1 MIQFDL
7 PKQKSS
13 IIKVLGV
20 GGGGSNAVNFMF
32 NQNIVGVD
40 FIICNTDSKAI
51 EQSTVPNK
59 IQLGPHLTQ
68 GLGAGADPSVGKLAT
83 EESLD
88 EIRKILEVNTRMA
101 FITVGMGGGTG
112 TGGAPIIAK
121 ICKDLG
127 ILTVGI
133 VTTPFGFEGPRRQA
147 QAEEGIKQLKPL
159 VDTLLVISNDK
170 LRVQY
175 GNLKMKE
182 AFTKADNVLA
192 TAAKCITD
200 VINSRGHIIVD
211 FADVCT
217 VMKNGGVAIL
227 GKAEVE
233 GENRAQ
239 RAIEEALNSPLLNDN
254 DIRGAKW
261 ILLNIN
267 SAEGDYECS
276 MDELET
282 INNFLRERTG
292 ENSDVIMGM
301 GYDATL
307 GQKLGITLIATGF
320 EHKDPFQKQTP
331 KKAEAPVEEKIVMTL
346 LSEET
351 ANETNNLMTAPTEA
365 VAETPTEEPRTE
377 EPVITDSNF
386 TLGEETLES
395 IEELASFIEEEVEEV
410 EEVMSM
416 HEVDEISEKEY
427 EAEIDAQISI
437 AASEVMEEMVSQ
449 PIVFEINDVYEGE
462 DLEEEEVVV
471 NKVEELIVASFQE
484 EDLEEEVEVLVEEL
498 VEEQVGEQ
506 LEEEVIVSEL
516 QTPVAETNHFILTKP
531 TNIYAEH
538 TEEEPSLEELEE
550 MPVIEEMEEFEEMEE
565 EEMVEMEEM
574 EEMVMQDD
582 LAVTM
587 QEIVE
592 EDIHEEELVEEV
604 VEEELVEETILEQLT
619 PEMIEE
625 EKIEEELVEVAEISM
640 QAAPVQEPLVYE
652 SSFRMEEE
660 PTMQLV
666 MRDESSFNSNQNNS
680 KRHPSSLDMPIDD
693 AEEQRRKV
701 AERIQKL
708 RNLSFNINSASD
720 PNNEFD
726 AVPAYVR
733 RNLDLFGNTMASVE
747 NYYSKYTVEKDEHNQ
762 TQISTINTFLD
773 GKKPD

>member
-32 NQNIVGVD
+32 KQDIEGVD

-51 EQSTVPNK
+51 EQSDVPNK

-83 EESLD
+83 EESLE

-133 VTTPFGFEGPRRQA
+133 VTTPFGFEGPRRQK
-147 QAEEGIKQLKPL
+147 QAEEGINQLKPL

-233 GENRAQ
+233 GENRAE

-254 DIRGAKW
+254 DIKGAKW

-267 SAEGDYECS
+267 SAEGEHECT

-292 ENSDVIMGM
+292 EHSDVIMGM
-301 GYDATL
+301 GFDATL
-307 GQKLGITLIATGF
+307 DKKLGITLIATGF
-320 EHKDPFQKQTP
+320 EGKDPFKTETP
-331 KKAEAPVEEKIVMTL
+331 KKAEAPIEEKIVMTL
-346 LSEET
+346 VTDALATEQIKQEPVSNEVNEKAEDHLILDQTEET
-351 ANETNNLMTAPTEA
+351 PIHFSFDQASVT
-365 VAETPTEEPRTE
+365 ETP
-377 EPVITDSNF
+377 VVAM
-386 TLGEETLES
+386 
-395 IEELASFIEEEVEEV
+395 ELVEIEEEEMKEVVLDKYDTIWELNAQTSIEAADSIEAEMEAEIAMEEEVLEAEEAMEVKEEFEV
-410 EEVMSM
+410 EEEM
-416 HEVDEISEKEY
+416 EVT
-427 EAEIDAQISI
+427 A
-437 AASEVMEEMVSQ
+437 
-449 PIVFEINDVYEGE
+449 FENNELMPTLVYEE
-462 DLEEEEVVV
+462 DP
-471 NKVEELIVASFQE
+471 AF
-484 EDLEEEVEVLVEEL
+484 EEEVEVDM
-498 VEEQVGEQ
+498 
-506 LEEEVIVSEL
+506 EEVEVEMEKVHIEEMEAEIVTLNMEVKKEATIISD
-516 QTPVAETNHFILTKP
+516 FILSKP
-531 TNIYAEH
+531 TNIY
-538 TEEEPSLEELEE
+538 
-550 MPVIEEMEEFEEMEE
+550 
-565 EEMVEMEEM
+565 
-574 EEMVMQDD
+574 
-582 LAVTM
+582 
-587 QEIVE
+587 VE
-592 EDIHEEELVEEV
+592 EADEIEEELSAPVIASNEVIFEINESGPNLEIEEDFMLAEITIDEE
-604 VEEELVEETILEQLT
+604 VEEELVEEELMETELMES
-619 PEMIEE
+619 EMLMDESIAKE
-625 EKIEEELVEVAEISM
+625 EVATVEM
-640 QAAPVQEPLVYE
+640 CAAPVIETSAPAELVFE
-652 SSFRMEEE
+652 SSFRYEEE
-660 PTMQLV
+660 PSMQLV
-666 MRDESSFNSNQNNS
+666 MREKSNAPVAHVNQQVNY
-680 KRHPSSLDMPIDD
+680 DMPLDN

-701 AERIQKL
+701 ADRIQKL
-708 RNLSFNINSASD
+708 RNLSFNINNANDS
-720 PNNEFD
+720 NNDFES
-726 AVPAYVR
+726 VPAYVR
-733 RNLDLFGNTMASVE
+733 RNMEMFGNTLASVE
-747 NYYSKYTVEKDEHNQ
+747 NYYSKYTVDKDENNQ
-762 TQISTINTFLD
+762 TQISTINTFMD

>member
-32 NQNIVGVD
+32 NQNIEGVD

-351 ANETNNLMTAPTEA
+351 ANDTNNIMTAPTEA

-377 EPVITDSNF
+377 EPILADGNF
-386 TLGEETLES
+386 TLGEESVEA
-395 IEELASFIEEEVEEV
+395 IEEVAAIVE
-410 EEVMSM
+410 EEVMSI

-427 EAEIDAQISI
+427 EAEMDAQISI

-462 DLEEEEVVV
+462 DLEEEVELIKEEVVV
-471 NKVEELIVASFQE
+471 NEVEEEVIMASFQE
-484 EDLEEEVEVLVEEL
+484 EDLEEELGAIE
-498 VEEQVGEQ
+498 EEQI
-506 LEEEVIVSEL
+506 EEEVIVSEL
-516 QTPVAETNHFILTKP
+516 QAPVAETTHFILTKP

-538 TEEEPSLEELEE
+538 TEEEPLLEEMEE

-565 EEMVEMEEM
+565 EEIVEM

-592 EDIHEEELVEEV
+592 EDLVEEI
-604 VEEELVEETILEQLT
+604 VEED
-619 PEMIEE
+619 
-625 EKIEEELVEVAEISM
+625 LVEVAEITM
-640 QAAPVQEPLVYE
+640 QADPVQEPVVYE

-666 MRDESSFNSNQNNS
+666 MREESSFNANQNNA
-680 KRHPSSLDMPIDD
+680 KQHSSSFDMPMDD

-708 RNLSFNINSASD
+708 RNLSFNINNASD

-747 NYYSKYTVEKDEHNQ
+747 NYYSKYTVEKDENNQ

>member
-32 NQNIVGVD
+32 QQDIEGVD

-51 EQSTVPNK
+51 EQSLVPNK

-68 GLGAGADPSVGKLAT
+68 GLGAGADPSVGKMAT
-83 EESLD
+83 EESLE
-88 EIRKILEVNTRMA
+88 EIKRILEVNTKMA

-133 VTTPFGFEGPRRQA
+133 VTTPFGFEGPRRQK
-147 QAEEGIKQLKPL
+147 QAEEGINELKPY

-170 LRVQY
+170 LRMQY

-227 GKAEVE
+227 GKAEVA
-233 GENRAQ
+233 GENRAE

-254 DIRGAKW
+254 DIKGAKW

-267 SAEGDYECS
+267 SAEGEYECS
-276 MDELET
+276 MDELEA
-282 INNFLRERTG
+282 INSILRARTG
-292 ENSDVIMGM
+292 EHSDVIMGM
-301 GYDATL
+301 GYDETL
-307 GQKLGITLIATGF
+307 GDKLGITLIATGF
-320 EHKDPFQKQTP
+320 EHKDPF
-331 KKAEAPVEEKIVMTL
+331 KKEAVKEVEAPVEEKIVMTL
-346 LSEET
+346 QSEQTIQADQVAPIEPTASVESNEPVAIET
-351 ANETNNLMTAPTEA
+351 EVPEALVTLDEVALTKDELAPTMQEFA
-365 VAETPTEEPRTE
+365 MPEM
-377 EPVITDSNF
+377 SN
-386 TLGEETLES
+386 
-395 IEELASFIEEEVEEV
+395 V
-410 EEVMSM
+410 
-416 HEVDEISEKEY
+416 Y
-427 EAEIDAQISI
+427 
-437 AASEVMEEMVSQ
+437 VSA
-449 PIVFEINDVYEGE
+449 PDFE
-462 DLEEEEVVV
+462 EEEEVVASFE
-471 NKVEELIVASFQE
+471 EELISQE
-484 EDLEEEVEVLVEEL
+484 IVLEDFNETFEEEEIAEVFEL
-498 VEEQVGEQ
+498 NM
-506 LEEEVIVSEL
+506 EEEA
-516 QTPVAETNHFILTKP
+516 TPIYNTEFVLNKP
-531 TNIYAEH
+531 VNIYAEA
-538 TEEEPSLEELEE
+538 ELDAALELEPNVE
-550 MPVIEEMEEFEEMEE
+550 AVAEVANEITAEVVVPAETENLETSFRS
-565 EEMVEMEEM
+565 VEME
-574 EEMVMQDD
+574 
-582 LAVTM
+582 
-587 QEIVE
+587 
-592 EDIHEEELVEEV
+592 
-604 VEEELVEETILEQLT
+604 
-619 PEMIEE
+619 
-625 EKIEEELVEVAEISM
+625 
-640 QAAPVQEPLVYE
+640 
-652 SSFRMEEE
+652 MEEE

-666 MRDESSFNSNQNNS
+666 MREESSLSAQNRPQHSSFDISMDNS
-680 KRHPSSLDMPIDD
+680 
-693 AEEQRRKV
+693 EEQRRKV

-708 RNLSFNINSASD
+708 RNLSFNINNGSD
-720 PNNEFD
+720 PGVEFD

-747 NYYSKYTVEKDEHNQ
+747 NYYSKYTVEQDENNQ
-762 TQISTINTFLD
+762 TQISTINSFLD

>member
-32 NQNIVGVD
+32 QQDIEGVD

-51 EQSTVPNK
+51 EQSLVPNK
-59 IQLGPHLTQ
+59 IQLGPYLTQ

-83 EESLD
+83 EESLE
-88 EIRKILEVNTRMA
+88 EIKKILEVNTKMA

-133 VTTPFGFEGPRRQA
+133 VTTPFGFEGPRRQK
-147 QAEEGIKQLKPL
+147 QAEEGINQLKPL

-254 DIRGAKW
+254 DIKGAKW

-267 SAEGDYECS
+267 SAEGDFECS

-282 INNFLRERTG
+282 ISSILRERTG
-292 ENSDVIMGM
+292 EHSDVIMGS
-301 GYDATL
+301 GYDDTL
-307 GQKLGITLIATGF
+307 GEKIGITLIATGF
-320 EHKDPFQKQTP
+320 EGKDPFKKDEP

-346 LSEET
+346 VTPEAVTQTVAAEPNKDVIASVNDNIEMELEAPEEIAAFTIEAATMIEASAEAIAVTALMPTMHEEVTLVSSVYVSTPDFDEEEVTASDAQETVFDEIENLAVQET
-351 ANETNNLMTAPTEA
+351 AIVFEDTTAFDSEA
-365 VAETPTEEPRTE
+365 T
-377 EPVITDSNF
+377 
-386 TLGEETLES
+386 
-395 IEELASFIEEEVEEV
+395 IEEEAIPEVFELNMEV
-410 EEVMSM
+410 ESIDVPATFVLSKPSNIYEQEMASDETVQVNNEPLEVVAEKVADFIEVNPSISFDFTESVIESAFDASKSTEM
-416 HEVDEISEKEY
+416 VDESP
-427 EAEIDAQISI
+427 
-437 AASEVMEEMVSQ
+437 AA
-449 PIVFEINDVYEGE
+449 F
-462 DLEEEEVVV
+462 
-471 NKVEELIVASFQE
+471 
-484 EDLEEEVEVLVEEL
+484 
-498 VEEQVGEQ
+498 
-506 LEEEVIVSEL
+506 
-516 QTPVAETNHFILTKP
+516 
-531 TNIYAEH
+531 
-538 TEEEPSLEELEE
+538 
-550 MPVIEEMEEFEEMEE
+550 
-565 EEMVEMEEM
+565 
-574 EEMVMQDD
+574 
-582 LAVTM
+582 
-587 QEIVE
+587 
-592 EDIHEEELVEEV
+592 
-604 VEEELVEETILEQLT
+604 
-619 PEMIEE
+619 
-625 EKIEEELVEVAEISM
+625 
-640 QAAPVQEPLVYE
+640 E
-652 SSFRMEEE
+652 SSFRMASPAAIQEAESE
-660 PTMQLV
+660 MQLV
-666 MRDESSFNSNQNNS
+666 IREEAPVNKMDTRGNANNS
-680 KRHPSSLDMPIDD
+680 HSSYDMPLDE

-708 RNLSFNINSASD
+708 RNLSFNINNGSD
-720 PNNEFD
+720 PNTEFD

-747 NYYSKYTVEKDEHNQ
+747 NYYSKYTVEQDENNQ
-762 TQISTINTFLD
+762 TQISTINSFLD

>member
-32 NQNIVGVD
+32 KQDIEGVD

-51 EQSTVPNK
+51 EQSLVPNK

-83 EESLD
+83 EESLE
-88 EIRKILEVNTRMA
+88 EIKKILEVNTKMA

-133 VTTPFGFEGPRRQA
+133 VTTPFSFEGPRRQK
-147 QAEEGIKQLKPL
+147 QAEEGINQLKPL

-233 GENRAQ
+233 GEHRAE
-239 RAIEEALNSPLLNDN
+239 RAIEEALSSPLLNDN

-267 SAEGDYECS
+267 SAEGDFECS

-282 INNFLRERTG
+282 INTILRARTG
-292 ENSDVIMGM
+292 EHSDVIMGM
-301 GYDATL
+301 GYDESL

-320 EHKDPFQKQTP
+320 EGKDPF
-331 KKAEAPVEEKIVMTL
+331 KKEELKKVELPVEEKIVMTL
-346 LSEET
+346 VTPEAAAQTVAAEPTKDVIATVNDNIVEMELEDPEEIAELTIAAVEMIEAIASDDQATSFDEIEKLVSQENAIVFEENTIVFEEKAELIADELAEVIPEVFELNMEVKNMENPISFSLSKPANIYVEVEASDKIVTASDEMET
-351 ANETNNLMTAPTEA
+351 ALDEIVKMRPSISFDFS
-365 VAETPTEEPRTE
+365 
-377 EPVITDSNF
+377 EPVLESAPEFI
-386 TLGEETLES
+386 EVAAPES
-395 IEELASFIEEEVEEV
+395 IEV
-410 EEVMSM
+410 
-416 HEVDEISEKEY
+416 
-427 EAEIDAQISI
+427 
-437 AASEVMEEMVSQ
+437 AA
-449 PIVFEINDVYEGE
+449 
-462 DLEEEEVVV
+462 
-471 NKVEELIVASFQE
+471 
-484 EDLEEEVEVLVEEL
+484 
-498 VEEQVGEQ
+498 
-506 LEEEVIVSEL
+506 
-516 QTPVAETNHFILTKP
+516 PVAETSTAF
-531 TNIYAEH
+531 
-538 TEEEPSLEELEE
+538 
-550 MPVIEEMEEFEEMEE
+550 
-565 EEMVEMEEM
+565 
-574 EEMVMQDD
+574 
-582 LAVTM
+582 
-587 QEIVE
+587 
-592 EDIHEEELVEEV
+592 
-604 VEEELVEETILEQLT
+604 
-619 PEMIEE
+619 
-625 EKIEEELVEVAEISM
+625 
-640 QAAPVQEPLVYE
+640 E
-652 SSFRMEEE
+652 SSFRIVSPAVIEESE
-660 PTMQLV
+660 NEMQLV
-666 MRDESSFNSNQNNS
+666 IREEGVVNKNITGRNSISHQS
-680 KRHPSSLDMPIDD
+680 YDMPIDD

-708 RNLSFNINSASD
+708 RNLSFNINNGSD
-720 PNNEFD
+720 PNTEFD

-733 RNLDLFGNTMASVE
+733 RKLDLFGNTMASVE
-747 NYYSKYTVEKDEHNQ
+747 NYYSQYTVEQDENNQ
-762 TQISTINTFLD
+762 TQISTINTFLN

>member
-32 NQNIVGVD
+32 KQDIEGVD

-51 EQSTVPNK
+51 EQSDVPNK

-83 EESLD
+83 EESLE

-133 VTTPFGFEGPRRQA
+133 VTTPFGFEGPRRQK
-147 QAEEGIKQLKPL
+147 QAEEGINQLKPL

-239 RAIEEALNSPLLNDN
+239 RAIEEALSSPLLNDN
-254 DIRGAKW
+254 DIKGAKW

-267 SAEGDYECS
+267 SAEGEHECT

-307 GQKLGITLIATGF
+307 DKKLGITLIATGF
-320 EHKDPFQKQTP
+320 EGKDPFKTETP
-331 KKAEAPVEEKIVMTL
+331 KKAEAPIEEKIVMTL
-346 LSEET
+346 VTDAVAAEQIKQEPVSNEVNEKAEDHFILDQTEET
-351 ANETNNLMTAPTEA
+351 PIHFSFDQAPAIEA
-365 VAETPTEEPRTE
+365 PLLVAEEALEEE
-377 EPVITDSNF
+377 EVKEVILDKYDTIWELNAEA
-386 TLGEETLES
+386 TIAAANS
-395 IEELASFIEEEVEEV
+395 IEEEMEEDELVEMEEDEMLEAEEEIEEEMEVMAFENNDLMPTLVLEEEPAFEEEVETDMEEEVEE
-410 EEVMSM
+410 EMFTLNMEA
-416 HEVDEISEKEY
+416 EKE
-427 EAEIDAQISI
+427 AT
-437 AASEVMEEMVSQ
+437 
-449 PIVFEINDVYEGE
+449 
-462 DLEEEEVVV
+462 
-471 NKVEELIVASFQE
+471 
-484 EDLEEEVEVLVEEL
+484 
-498 VEEQVGEQ
+498 
-506 LEEEVIVSEL
+506 IVSD
-516 QTPVAETNHFILTKP
+516 FILSKP
-531 TNIYAEH
+531 TNIYVEEADEVEEEISAPVVASNEVIFEINETDPSIELEEDFMLEEITINEEVEEEFMEEELMEAEMTIDENIVH
-538 TEEEPSLEELEE
+538 EEVATVEMYTAPVIETPAPAEVAFESSFRYEEEPS
-550 MPVIEEMEEFEEMEE
+550 
-565 EEMVEMEEM
+565 
-574 EEMVMQDD
+574 
-582 LAVTM
+582 
-587 QEIVE
+587 
-592 EDIHEEELVEEV
+592 
-604 VEEELVEETILEQLT
+604 
-619 PEMIEE
+619 
-625 EKIEEELVEVAEISM
+625 
-640 QAAPVQEPLVYE
+640 
-652 SSFRMEEE
+652 
-660 PTMQLV
+660 MQLV
-666 MRDESSFNSNQNNS
+666 MREESNTPVAHVNQQANY
-680 KRHPSSLDMPIDD
+680 DMPLDN

-708 RNLSFNINSASD
+708 RNLSFNINNANDS
-720 PNNEFD
+720 NNDFES
-726 AVPAYVR
+726 VPAYVR
-733 RNLDLFGNTMASVE
+733 RNMEMFGNTLASVE
-747 NYYSKYTVEKDEHNQ
+747 NYYSKYTVDKDENNQ
-762 TQISTINTFLD
+762 TQISTINTFMD

>member
-32 NQNIVGVD
+32 NQNIEGVD

-351 ANETNNLMTAPTEA
+351 ANDTNNIMTAPTEA

-377 EPVITDSNF
+377 EPILADGNF
-386 TLGEETLES
+386 TLGEEVVEA
-395 IEELASFIEEEVEEV
+395 IEEVV
-410 EEVMSM
+410 EEVMSI

-427 EAEIDAQISI
+427 EAEMDAQISI

-462 DLEEEEVVV
+462 DVEEEEVVV
-471 NKVEELIVASFQE
+471 NEVEVVVNEVEVVVNEVEEELIVASFQE
-484 EDLEEEVEVLVEEL
+484 EDLEEEIALNEIE
-498 VEEQVGEQ
+498 EEQI
-506 LEEEVIVSEL
+506 EEEVIVSEL

-538 TEEEPSLEELEE
+538 TEEEPLLEEMEE

-565 EEMVEMEEM
+565 EDMVEMEEM

-592 EDIHEEELVEEV
+592 EEI
-604 VEEELVEETILEQLT
+604 VEEEIVEEEI
-619 PEMIEE
+619 
-625 EKIEEELVEVAEISM
+625 VEVAEITM
-640 QAAPVQEPLVYE
+640 QAAPVQEPVVYE

-666 MRDESSFNSNQNNS
+666 MREESSFNANQNNA
-680 KRHPSSLDMPIDD
+680 KQHSSSFDMPMDD

-708 RNLSFNINSASD
+708 RNLSFNINNASD

>member
-32 NQNIVGVD
+32 QQDIEGVD

-51 EQSTVPNK
+51 EQSLVPNK

-68 GLGAGADPSVGKLAT
+68 GLGAGADPSVGKMAT
-83 EESLD
+83 EESLE
-88 EIRKILEVNTRMA
+88 EIKRILEVNTKMA

-133 VTTPFGFEGPRRQA
+133 VTTPFGFEGPRRQK
-147 QAEEGIKQLKPL
+147 QAEEGINELKPY

-227 GKAEVE
+227 GKAEVA
-233 GENRAQ
+233 GENRAE

-254 DIRGAKW
+254 DIKGAKW

-267 SAEGDYECS
+267 SAEGEYECS
-276 MDELET
+276 MDELESINT
-282 INNFLRERTG
+282 ILRARTG
-292 ENSDVIMGM
+292 EHSDVIMGM
-301 GYDATL
+301 GYDESL
-307 GQKLGITLIATGF
+307 GDKLGITLIATGF
-320 EHKDPFQKQTP
+320 EHKDPF
-331 KKAEAPVEEKIVMTL
+331 KKEAVKEVEAPVEEKIVMTL
-346 LSEET
+346 QSEQAAPIEPT
-351 ANETNNLMTAPTEA
+351 ATAPEAPEAAVTLDEVEMTTEPEA
-365 VAETPTEEPRTE
+365 
-377 EPVITDSNF
+377 ITID
-386 TLGEETLES
+386 
-395 IEELASFIEEEVEEV
+395 ELAPTMQEF
-410 EEVMSM
+410 VMP
-416 HEVDEISEKEY
+416 
-427 EAEIDAQISI
+427 
-437 AASEVMEEMVSQ
+437 EMSNVYVSA
-449 PIVFEINDVYEGE
+449 PDY
-462 DLEEEEVVV
+462 DEEEET
-471 NKVEELIVASFQE
+471 IF
-484 EDLEEEVEVLVEEL
+484 
-498 VEEQVGEQ
+498 
-506 LEEEVIVSEL
+506 EEEVIVQALEL
-516 QTPVAETNHFILTKP
+516 EAFVDDEVFVEETMSVQELVFESNAEAIEETVEEAFVAEEAAEVFELNMEEEEAPIFTTEFVLSKP
-531 TNIYAEH
+531 MNIYAEAESEIESEVESEVESTFEAASEPTINNVVVEAAIEPAV
-538 TEEEPSLEELEE
+538 TENTEHLETS
-550 MPVIEEMEEFEEMEE
+550 FRN
-565 EEMVEMEEM
+565 VEMN
-574 EEMVMQDD
+574 V
-582 LAVTM
+582 
-587 QEIVE
+587 
-592 EDIHEEELVEEV
+592 
-604 VEEELVEETILEQLT
+604 
-619 PEMIEE
+619 
-625 EKIEEELVEVAEISM
+625 
-640 QAAPVQEPLVYE
+640 
-652 SSFRMEEE
+652 EEE

-666 MRDESSFNSNQNNS
+666 MREASVVTEQNRPQHSSFDI
-680 KRHPSSLDMPIDD
+680 SLDNS
-693 AEEQRRKV
+693 EEQKRKV

-708 RNLSFNINSASD
+708 RNLSFNINNGAD
-720 PNNEFD
+720 PGVEFD

-747 NYYSKYTVEKDEHNQ
+747 NYYSKYTVEQDENNQ
-762 TQISTINTFLD
+762 TQISTINSFLD

>member
-32 NQNIVGVD
+32 QQDIEGVD

-51 EQSTVPNK
+51 EQSQVPNK

-68 GLGAGADPSVGKLAT
+68 GLGAGADPSVGKMAT

-88 EIRKILEVNTRMA
+88 EIKKILEVNTKMA

-133 VTTPFGFEGPRRQA
+133 VTTPFGFEGPRRQK
-147 QAEEGIKQLKPL
+147 QAEEGINELKPY

-227 GKAEVE
+227 GKAEVA
-233 GENRAQ
+233 GENRAE

-254 DIRGAKW
+254 DIKGSIW

-282 INNFLRERTG
+282 INTILRARTG
-292 ENSDVIMGM
+292 EHSDVIMGM
-301 GYDATL
+301 GYDETL
-307 GQKLGITLIATGF
+307 GDKLGITLIATGF
-320 EHKDPFQKQTP
+320 EHKDPF
-331 KKAEAPVEEKIVMTL
+331 KKEAVKEVEAPLEEKIMMTL
-346 LSEET
+346 QSEQSEQAAPIEPTEIIEPNDLTAPEFTEAAAILDEVEIPMDEVEIPMDEVEITLDEIEIPMDELAPTMQEFVVTEMSNVYVSAPDFDEEEET
-351 ANETNNLMTAPTEA
+351 
-365 VAETPTEEPRTE
+365 
-377 EPVITDSNF
+377 IF
-386 TLGEETLES
+386 
-395 IEELASFIEEEVEEV
+395 EEEVIIQAIELDAFV
-410 EEVMSM
+410 EE
-416 HEVDEISEKEY
+416 EL
-427 EAEIDAQISI
+427 EASAE
-437 AASEVMEEMVSQ
+437 
-449 PIVFEINDVYEGE
+449 VFELNM
-462 DLEEEEVVV
+462 EEEEAINFTTEFVL
-471 NKVEELIVASFQE
+471 NKPLNIYAEAETE
-484 EDLEEEVEVLVEEL
+484 
-498 VEEQVGEQ
+498 VEEQVEEQ
-506 LEEEVIVSEL
+506 VEAVTEQASEL
-516 QTPVAETNHFILTKP
+516 IAEVVL
-531 TNIYAEH
+531 AAD
-538 TEEEPSLEELEE
+538 TENLETS
-550 MPVIEEMEEFEEMEE
+550 FRS
-565 EEMVEMEEM
+565 VEMH
-574 EEMVMQDD
+574 
-582 LAVTM
+582 
-587 QEIVE
+587 I
-592 EDIHEEELVEEV
+592 
-604 VEEELVEETILEQLT
+604 
-619 PEMIEE
+619 
-625 EKIEEELVEVAEISM
+625 
-640 QAAPVQEPLVYE
+640 
-652 SSFRMEEE
+652 EEE

-666 MRDESSFNSNQNNS
+666 MREESAGSQQNRPQHLSFDI
-680 KRHPSSLDMPIDD
+680 SLDNSED
-693 AEEQRRKV
+693 QRRKV

-708 RNLSFNINSASD
+708 RNLSFNINNGSD
-720 PNNEFD
+720 PGVEFD

-747 NYYSKYTVEKDEHNQ
+747 NYYSKYTVEQDEHNQ
-762 TQISTINTFLD
+762 TQISTINSFLD

>member
-32 NQNIVGVD
+32 HQDIEGVD

-51 EQSTVPNK
+51 EQSPVPNK

-83 EESLD
+83 EESLE
-88 EIRKILEVNTRMA
+88 EIKKILEVNTKMA

-133 VTTPFGFEGPRRQA
+133 VTTPFGFEGPRRQKQA
-147 QAEEGIKQLKPL
+147 QEGINQLKPL

-254 DIRGAKW
+254 DIKGAKW

-267 SAEGDYECS
+267 SAEGDFECS

-282 INNFLRERTG
+282 ISTILRERTG
-292 ENSDVIMGM
+292 ENSDVIMGS
-301 GYDATL
+301 GYDDTL
-307 GQKLGITLIATGF
+307 GEKIGITLIATGF
-320 EHKDPFQKQTP
+320 EGKDPFKKEET
-331 KKAEAPVEEKIVMTL
+331 KKAEAPVEDKIVMTL
-346 LSEET
+346 SSEPEVVNT
-351 ANETNNLMTAPTEA
+351 PVDNPSSSSIVDTLQTST
-365 VAETPTEEPRTE
+365 VA
-377 EPVITDSNF
+377 
-386 TLGEETLES
+386 LES
-395 IEELASFIEEEVEEV
+395 IEEPIQILDEEIEEAFQDEFVVNVPIAEPIELDLTPTIHYEDTSMVTNVFVSIPDEEVESEMQESIDNVEFDGIEENTDEVYELNMEVAEV
-410 EEVMSM
+410 EDFTS
-416 HEVDEISEKEY
+416 
-427 EAEIDAQISI
+427 A
-437 AASEVMEEMVSQ
+437 
-449 PIVFEINDVYEGE
+449 F
-462 DLEEEEVVV
+462 
-471 NKVEELIVASFQE
+471 
-484 EDLEEEVEVLVEEL
+484 VL
-498 VEEQVGEQ
+498 
-506 LEEEVIVSEL
+506 
-516 QTPVAETNHFILTKP
+516 NKP
-531 TNIYAEH
+531 TNIYAE
-538 TEEEPSLEELEE
+538 TETAPVVDVVEENMNQEIFAPVQETSPIVEAAETTEQVETSFRFAVEEEPS
-550 MPVIEEMEEFEEMEE
+550 
-565 EEMVEMEEM
+565 
-574 EEMVMQDD
+574 
-582 LAVTM
+582 
-587 QEIVE
+587 
-592 EDIHEEELVEEV
+592 
-604 VEEELVEETILEQLT
+604 
-619 PEMIEE
+619 
-625 EKIEEELVEVAEISM
+625 
-640 QAAPVQEPLVYE
+640 
-652 SSFRMEEE
+652 
-660 PTMQLV
+660 MQLV
-666 MRDESSFNSNQNNS
+666 MREEEFTPSNVETRSAQQF
-680 KRHPSSLDMPIDD
+680 DMPLDD
-693 AEEQRRKV
+693 SEEQRRKV
-701 AERIQKL
+701 RERIQKL
-708 RNLSFNINSASD
+708 RNLSFNIGNGNDPSA
-720 PNNEFD
+720 EFD
-726 AVPAYVR
+726 EVPAYVR
-733 RNLDLFGNTMASVE
+733 RNMDLFGNTLASVE
-747 NYYSKYTVEKDEHNQ
+747 NFYSKYTVEQDDQNQ
-762 TQISTINTFLD
+762 SQLSTLNTFLD

>member
-32 NQNIVGVD
+32 QQDIEGVD

-51 EQSTVPNK
+51 ENSPVPNK

-88 EIRKILEVNTRMA
+88 EIKKILEVNTRMA

-133 VTTPFGFEGPRRQA
+133 VTTPFGFEGPRRQK
-147 QAEEGIKQLKPL
+147 QAEEGINQLKPY

-170 LRVQY
+170 LRMQY

-233 GENRAQ
+233 GENRAE

-254 DIRGAKW
+254 DIKGAKW

-282 INNFLRERTG
+282 INNILRARTG
-292 ENSDVIMGM
+292 EHSDVIMGM
-301 GYDATL
+301 GYDETL
-307 GQKLGITLIATGF
+307 GEKIGITLIATGF
-320 EHKDPFQKQTP
+320 EHKDPFKKEEP
-331 KKAEAPVEEKIVMTL
+331 KKAEAPAEEKIVMTL
-346 LSEET
+346 VTE
-351 ANETNNLMTAPTEA
+351 NAPIASPAPAEA
-365 VAETPTEEPRTE
+365 VAE
-377 EPVITDSNF
+377 V
-386 TLGEETLES
+386 
-395 IEELASFIEEEVEEV
+395 
-410 EEVMSM
+410 
-416 HEVDEISEKEY
+416 
-427 EAEIDAQISI
+427 
-437 AASEVMEEMVSQ
+437 
-449 PIVFEINDVYEGE
+449 
-462 DLEEEEVVV
+462 
-471 NKVEELIVASFQE
+471 
-484 EDLEEEVEVLVEEL
+484 
-498 VEEQVGEQ
+498 
-506 LEEEVIVSEL
+506 
-516 QTPVAETNHFILTKP
+516 PVAENLAEEPIEQELENDNHFILDQTNEAPIQFSFVESVEDIIDEEVLIDLDEVAELAELTIEAADMLEAHSLLPTMADEEIVSSVFVSIPEDTEVEDTCYELDMEASPAIDFVTEFVINKP
-531 TNIYAEH
+531 VNIYAVA
-538 TEEEPSLEELEE
+538 EEENEVEQEIEAAAPIHNFQFESIVETVFTNEEVSNEVNE
-550 MPVIEEMEEFEEMEE
+550 MDEVVFEAEKEVAPVIEF
-565 EEMVEMEEM
+565 
-574 EEMVMQDD
+574 Q
-582 LAVTM
+582 
-587 QEIVE
+587 
-592 EDIHEEELVEEV
+592 
-604 VEEELVEETILEQLT
+604 
-619 PEMIEE
+619 
-625 EKIEEELVEVAEISM
+625 
-640 QAAPVQEPLVYE
+640 
-652 SSFRMEEE
+652 SSFRVAEQEE
-660 PTMQLV
+660 PAMQLI
-666 MRDESSFNSNQNNS
+666 MREETEATPEST
-680 KRHPSSLDMPIDD
+680 RAAHPSYDISLDN

-708 RNLSFNINSASD
+708 RNLSFNINNSTD
-720 PNNEFD
+720 PNTEFD

-733 RNLDLFGNTMASVE
+733 RNLDLFGNTLASVE
-747 NYYSKYTVEKDEHNQ
+747 NYYSKYTVEPDENNQ
-762 TQISTINTFLD
+762 AKLSTINTFLD

>member
-32 NQNIVGVD
+32 KQDIEGVD

-51 EQSTVPNK
+51 EQSDVPNK

-83 EESLD
+83 EESLE

-133 VTTPFGFEGPRRQA
+133 VTTPFGFEGPRRQK
-147 QAEEGIKQLKPL
+147 QAEEGINQLKPL

-233 GENRAQ
+233 GENRAE

-254 DIRGAKW
+254 DIKGAKW

-267 SAEGDYECS
+267 SAEGEHECT

-292 ENSDVIMGM
+292 EHSDVIMGM

-307 GQKLGITLIATGF
+307 DKKLGITLIATGF
-320 EHKDPFQKQTP
+320 EGKDPFKTETP
-331 KKAEAPVEEKIVMTL
+331 KKAEAPIEEKIVMTL
-346 LSEET
+346 VT
-351 ANETNNLMTAPTEA
+351 DA
-365 VAETPTEEPRTE
+365 VAAEQIKQ
-377 EPVITDSNF
+377 EPVINEVNEKAEDHFILDQT
-386 TLGEETLES
+386 EETPIHFSFDQAPAIEAPLLVAEEELEEEEIKEVVLDKYDTIWELNAEASIAAADS
-395 IEELASFIEEEVEEV
+395 IEEAMEEDELEELEEDEMLASEEEVEEEMEV
-410 EEVMSM
+410 MAFENSELMPTLVLEDEPAFEEEADMEEELDELEEVHM
-416 HEVDEISEKEY
+416 
-427 EAEIDAQISI
+427 
-437 AASEVMEEMVSQ
+437 
-449 PIVFEINDVYEGE
+449 
-462 DLEEEEVVV
+462 
-471 NKVEELIVASFQE
+471 
-484 EDLEEEVEVLVEEL
+484 EEEVEEEMFTL
-498 VEEQVGEQ
+498 NMEAEKEAT
-506 LEEEVIVSEL
+506 IVSD
-516 QTPVAETNHFILTKP
+516 FILSKP
-531 TNIYAEH
+531 TNIYVEEADEVEEEFSAPVVASNEVIFEVNETDSSVAMEEDFMLEELTVEEEVEETLIEEEFIEEELMEEELMEAEM
-538 TEEEPSLEELEE
+538 TIDENIAEEEVATVEMYTAPVIETPAPAEVVFESSFRYEEEPS
-550 MPVIEEMEEFEEMEE
+550 
-565 EEMVEMEEM
+565 
-574 EEMVMQDD
+574 
-582 LAVTM
+582 
-587 QEIVE
+587 
-592 EDIHEEELVEEV
+592 
-604 VEEELVEETILEQLT
+604 
-619 PEMIEE
+619 
-625 EKIEEELVEVAEISM
+625 
-640 QAAPVQEPLVYE
+640 
-652 SSFRMEEE
+652 
-660 PTMQLV
+660 MQLV
-666 MRDESSFNSNQNNS
+666 MREESNTPVAHVNQQANY
-680 KRHPSSLDMPIDD
+680 DMPLDN

-708 RNLSFNINSASD
+708 RNLSFNINNANDS
-720 PNNEFD
+720 NNDFES
-726 AVPAYVR
+726 VPAYVR
-733 RNLDLFGNTMASVE
+733 RNMEMFGNTLASVE
-747 NYYSKYTVEKDEHNQ
+747 NYYSKYTVDKDENNQ
-762 TQISTINTFLD
+762 TQISTINTFMD

>member
-32 NQNIVGVD
+32 QQDIEGVD

-51 EQSTVPNK
+51 EQSQVPNK

-68 GLGAGADPSVGKLAT
+68 GLGAGADPSVGKMAT
-83 EESLD
+83 EESLE
-88 EIRKILEVNTRMA
+88 EIKRILEVNTKMA

-133 VTTPFGFEGPRRQA
+133 VTTPFGFEGPRRQK
-147 QAEEGIKQLKPL
+147 QAEEGINELKPY

-227 GKAEVE
+227 GKAEVA
-233 GENRAQ
+233 GENRAE

-254 DIRGAKW
+254 DIKGAKW

-267 SAEGDYECS
+267 SAEGEFECS
-276 MDELET
+276 MDELESINT
-282 INNFLRERTG
+282 ILRARTG
-292 ENSDVIMGM
+292 EHSDVIMGM
-301 GYDATL
+301 GYDETL
-307 GQKLGITLIATGF
+307 GEKLGITLIATGF
-320 EHKDPFQKQTP
+320 EHKDPF
-331 KKAEAPVEEKIVMTL
+331 KKEAVKEVEVPLEEKIMMTL
-346 LSEET
+346 QSEQSEQSEQVAPIEPT
-351 ANETNNLMTAPTEA
+351 ATALTEA
-365 VAETPTEEPRTE
+365 TA
-377 EPVITDSNF
+377 ILD
-386 TLGEETLES
+386 
-395 IEELASFIEEEVEEV
+395 EVEITLDEV
-410 EEVMSM
+410 E
-416 HEVDEISEKEY
+416 IP
-427 EAEIDAQISI
+427 ID
-437 AASEVMEEMVSQ
+437 
-449 PIVFEINDVYEGE
+449 
-462 DLEEEEVVV
+462 
-471 NKVEELIVASFQE
+471 
-484 EDLEEEVEVLVEEL
+484 EVEVLIDAVEIPMDELAPTMQEFVVTEMSNVYVSAPDYDEEEETIFEDEEIVQAIELEAFFEDEVVVEEMIQE
-498 VEEQVGEQ
+498 VVFEVNEEVLDASAEVFE
-506 LEEEVIVSEL
+506 LNMEEEEAPIFTTEFVL
-516 QTPVAETNHFILTKP
+516 NKP
-531 TNIYAEH
+531 MNIYAEAEPEVEAASEPTIPAIVEATVNNVVFEAIEPAEIVA
-538 TEEEPSLEELEE
+538 TENVETS
-550 MPVIEEMEEFEEMEE
+550 FRN
-565 EEMVEMEEM
+565 VEME
-574 EEMVMQDD
+574 
-582 LAVTM
+582 T
-587 QEIVE
+587 
-592 EDIHEEELVEEV
+592 
-604 VEEELVEETILEQLT
+604 
-619 PEMIEE
+619 
-625 EKIEEELVEVAEISM
+625 
-640 QAAPVQEPLVYE
+640 
-652 SSFRMEEE
+652 EEE

-666 MRDESSFNSNQNNS
+666 MREESVGSQQNRPQHLSFDI
-680 KRHPSSLDMPIDD
+680 SLDNSED
-693 AEEQRRKV
+693 QRRKV

-708 RNLSFNINSASD
+708 RNLSFNINNGSD
-720 PNNEFD
+720 PGVEFD

-747 NYYSKYTVEKDEHNQ
+747 NYYSKYTVDQDENNQ
-762 TQISTINTFLD
+762 TQISTINSFLD